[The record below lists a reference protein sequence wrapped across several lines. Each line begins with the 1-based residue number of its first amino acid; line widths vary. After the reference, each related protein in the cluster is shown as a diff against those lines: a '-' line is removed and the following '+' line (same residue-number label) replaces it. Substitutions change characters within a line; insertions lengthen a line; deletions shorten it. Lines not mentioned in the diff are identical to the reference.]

1 MTSLSLNDLYRVA
14 SSPTDEQ
21 NLLNAQFVRREL
33 PIRYA
38 HRCAQLRNLPFGLAA
53 DERIEHAA
61 RTYEQQAEAL
71 FLHPKPVDA
80 NSKRSFDSLLRSSQP
95 KLLEVPEHIGTA
107 LAARLHAEGGEADA
121 DADRT
126 QQRVIDTHLDEFF
139 LARIGQRFLIEHY
152 LASSGSS
159 GAEQRPGFS
168 GIIQSRC
175 SPFEVVEQ
183 AAAETFLLCS
193 ARLGVCPQ
201 IEVRGDRDA
210 SFTYVPKHIFFV
222 ASELLKNA
230 AAATVDFHA
239 SRGGGGGLPPV
250 RIVVACGENEMAIK
264 VADEGG
270 GIARS
275 RLAEVWSYRGARLAG
290 GFGLAA
296 RSDADELVRSPEASA
311 GLGLPLARLHCKFFG
326 GSLHLTPMEGYG
338 TDSYAKLNRLG
349 DDNCEDLPQAV
360 RESYG
365 MEAAEPSAAVNQW
378 YARRGLQVG
387 DLLYDA
393 QARRG

>member
-1 MTSLSLNDLYRVA
+1 MNR
-14 SSPTDEQ
+14 
-21 NLLNAQFVRREL
+21 
-33 PIRYA
+33 
-38 HRCAQLRNLPFGLAA
+38 
-53 DERIEHAA
+53 
-61 RTYEQQAEAL
+61 
-71 FLHPKPVDA
+71 
-80 NSKRSFDSLLRSSQP
+80 
-95 KLLEVPEHIGTA
+95 
-107 LAARLHAEGGEADA
+107 
-121 DADRT
+121 
-126 QQRVIDTHLDEFF
+126 
-139 LARIGQRFLIEHY
+139 
-152 LASSGSS
+152 
-159 GAEQRPGFS
+159 
-168 GIIQSRC
+168 
-175 SPFEVVEQ
+175 
-183 AAAETFLLCS
+183 
-193 ARLGVCPQ
+193 
-201 IEVRGDRDA
+201 
-210 SFTYVPKHIFFV
+210 YVPKHIFFV

-290 GFGLAA
+290 GFIAA

-387 DLLYDA
+387 GLLYDA

>member
-1 MTSLSLNDLYRVA
+1 M
-14 SSPTDEQ
+14 
-21 NLLNAQFVRREL
+21 
-33 PIRYA
+33 
-38 HRCAQLRNLPFGLAA
+38 LRLW
-53 DERIEHAA
+53 
-61 RTYEQQAEAL
+61 
-71 FLHPKPVDA
+71 
-80 NSKRSFDSLLRSSQP
+80 
-95 KLLEVPEHIGTA
+95 
-107 LAARLHAEGGEADA
+107 
-121 DADRT
+121 
-126 QQRVIDTHLDEFF
+126 
-139 LARIGQRFLIEHY
+139 
-152 LASSGSS
+152 
-159 GAEQRPGFS
+159 
-168 GIIQSRC
+168 
-175 SPFEVVEQ
+175 Q

-210 SFTYVPKHIFFV
+210 SFTCARSQRKRLEAVELFTPQAVNRYVPKHIFFV

-296 RSDADELVRSPEASA
+296 RSDADELVRSPEASV

>member
-1 MTSLSLNDLYRVA
+1 M
-14 SSPTDEQ
+14 
-21 NLLNAQFVRREL
+21 
-33 PIRYA
+33 
-38 HRCAQLRNLPFGLAA
+38 LRLW
-53 DERIEHAA
+53 
-61 RTYEQQAEAL
+61 
-71 FLHPKPVDA
+71 
-80 NSKRSFDSLLRSSQP
+80 
-95 KLLEVPEHIGTA
+95 
-107 LAARLHAEGGEADA
+107 
-121 DADRT
+121 
-126 QQRVIDTHLDEFF
+126 
-139 LARIGQRFLIEHY
+139 
-152 LASSGSS
+152 
-159 GAEQRPGFS
+159 
-168 GIIQSRC
+168 
-175 SPFEVVEQ
+175 Q

-210 SFTYVPKHIFFV
+210 SFTCARSQRKRLEAVELFTPQAVNRYVPKHIFFV

-239 SRGGGGGLPPV
+239 SRGRGGGLPPV

-326 GSLHLTPMEGYG
+326 GSLHLTPMEDG
-338 TDSYAKLNRLG
+338 TDSNTNINTDFHTHLVLKHGVAVY
-349 DDNCEDLPQAV
+349 PQQ
-360 RESYG
+360 RPGWGCPPPRWRGS
-365 MEAAEPSAAVNQW
+365 
-378 YARRGLQVG
+378 RRGQVRPEG
-387 DLLYDA
+387 VDGRLA
-393 QARRG
+393 GWA